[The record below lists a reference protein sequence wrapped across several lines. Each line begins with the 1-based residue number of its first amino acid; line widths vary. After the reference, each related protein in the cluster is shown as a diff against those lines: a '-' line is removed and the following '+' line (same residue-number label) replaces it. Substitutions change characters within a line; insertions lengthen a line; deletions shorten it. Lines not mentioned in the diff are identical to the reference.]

1 MKKGFTLIELLAVI
15 VILAVISLITTPMI
29 LGVIEDTKLKA
40 AEQSAN
46 GYLDAVEK
54 QTIINQVANINLIN
68 DGVYDLPMENVEV
81 KGSKPTGGW
90 LVVKN
95 GEVINYSMILG
106 EYTVTKGHDTVKGN
120 TIADRPGPT
129 MIKAGTGDTHKGI
142 VYLDPTDLTKKC
154 DAENSISTTETKIGC
169 MKWYIYNTNEN
180 SYLMI
185 LDHNTTAVIAW
196 NSTGTS
202 TDGMKEVSAALANDT
217 ANWNSSLNARL
228 ITADEIASISGNT
241 EFNSSTSKWN
251 KWFYLDSN
259 NQTQTATSQ
268 GASKYAWLF
277 DYTNEC
283 LNNGCNIAD
292 NNEYVY
298 NGNTTGKIYGYWTS
312 SPVAGGNRSAW
323 LINRYGYIFNI
334 YVDVSNSTGVRP
346 VITIPKSIIS
356 Q

>member
-1 MKKGFTLIELLAVI
+1 
-15 VILAVISLITTPMI
+15 
-29 LGVIEDTKLKA
+29 
-40 AEQSAN
+40 
-46 GYLDAVEK
+46 
-54 QTIINQVANINLIN
+54 
-68 DGVYDLPMENVEV
+68 
-81 KGSKPTGGW
+81 
-90 LVVKN
+90 
-95 GEVINYSMILG
+95 
-106 EYTVTKGHDTVKGN
+106 
-120 TIADRPGPT
+120 
-129 MIKAGTGDTHKGI
+129 
-142 VYLDPTDLTKKC
+142 
-154 DAENSISTTETKIGC
+154 

-185 LDHNTTAVIAW
+185 LDHNTTAMIAW

-323 LINRYGYIFNI
+323 IINRYGYIFNI